1 MRFVRFAL
9 LTLLLVSMLPG
20 YAQEM
25 QAPEETQGQTSQTS
39 LEALRAELSARE
51 DVLAEARAA
60 LEPQRAEVR
69 RRRALLNQQLAALDA
84 QEMALQLLEE
94 TLAEQENV
102 SAAQR
107 EAAELQRQALEAQ
120 RAALAN
126 QIEEVEA
133 LEADLAAQ
141 EEQLAAQE
149 AELQGLRD
157 ALAQEEQ
164 AAARRR
170 EAAQEAQ
177 RELLESLL
185 VTLESNPRY
194 LAAQAAVEAAEAQLS
209 AAYNPASLTVEG
221 SYTNV
226 DADDV
231 PQAPGGTL
239 PQLQQTQPEPEP
251 GQEQPGGEQGSASNS
266 YDLSATATFRPFPFG
281 DTADLVRQQELAL
294 ENAVLDFRETVAS
307 LQGQAL
313 ESALQ
318 FRLARQSVDLAD
330 NTLEAAQ
337 SALEATQTRAE
348 RGAANARELRDAE
361 ANFQESENFV
371 ENAQANL
378 ELARLSLRT
387 LDLETFT
394 VALSAASDE
403 DIDALL
409 ALPRVSEG
417 LPLSVLRSRVSSAQ
431 AAIGVGTAQRD
442 LIPTAQASYSYN
454 LDDRN
459 TLSASLALRT
469 LQPSV
474 SYSYQDPE
482 RTLPESAVN
491 GVFRASVSASI
502 SFGVFDE
509 INAAQA
515 QQRSAKA
522 GVVAAQ
528 ENAELQLVSLTN
540 TLNEAERTVDLE
552 RIQFRNAQLAFE
564 ENRQRQELGLITP
577 LETQQALVELLQA
590 DIELRQARFSALQAL
605 LDLYEFYALPP
616 SEVLL

>member
-1 MRFVRFAL
+1 MRFLHVAL
-9 LTLLLVSMLPG
+9 LSLVLGSLPLG
-20 YAQEM
+20 HVQET
-25 QAPEETQGQTSQTS
+25 QAPEETQEQASQTS
-39 LEALRAELSARE
+39 LEAQRAELSARE
-51 DVLAEARAA
+51 NVLAEARAA

-133 LEADLAAQ
+133 LEADLAAR

-157 ALAQEEQ
+157 EVAQAEE
-164 AAARRR
+164 AAARWR

-226 DADDV
+226 DADDI
-231 PQAPGGTL
+231 PQAPGGAT
-239 PQLQQTQPEPEP
+239 PQLQQMQPEPEP
-251 GQEQPGGEQGSASNS
+251 GQEQPGGGSASNS

-330 NTLEAAQ
+330 NTLEAAR

-361 ANFQESENFV
+361 ANFQESENFF

-387 LDLETFT
+387 LDLENFT

-431 AAIGVGTAQRD
+431 AAIGVGSAQRD

-454 LDDRN
+454 LDDRSS
-459 TLSASLALRT
+459 LSASLESRT

-482 RTLPESAVN
+482 RSLPESAVN
-491 GVFRASVSASI
+491 GVFRASISASI

-509 INAAQA
+509 ISAAQA
-515 QQRSAKA
+515 QRRSAEA
-522 GVVAAQ
+522 GIVAAQ

-540 TLNEAERTVDLE
+540 ALNEAERTVDLE
-552 RIQFRNAQLAFE
+552 RIQFRNAQRAFE